1 MSNTKKYGLQ
11 LRVPPSQQKKQPTRP
26 PLPTPLGFDDDDDDS
41 VERDILRQ
49 ASKNKSLKD
58 VSQFSFKKKKKFY
71 LLNLSFL
78 LDPYL

>member
-26 PLPTPLGFDDDDDDS
+26 PLPTPLGFDDDDDDDDS

-58 VSQFSFKKKKKFY
+58 VSQFSFKKKKKSSIY
-71 LLNLSFL
+71 LIYLSF
-78 LDPYL
+78 